1 MPDDGPTPD
10 VPSLEIVER
19 ALAEEA
25 GSYRFRAGGVDTK
38 AGLVLGAAGVLV
50 TLIGPSPGVAGLVGQ
65 VLGLASGAAAVRA
78 LFPRVDKSIGVRRLR
93 DKYLGEQPL
102 STRLILLNTRID
114 LQERDEHVLLGKFTW
129 LKRSAALLLSAS
141 AAQVVGAIVELG

>member
-1 MPDDGPTPD
+1 MPDDGPTPEA
-10 VPSLEIVER
+10 PSLAIVEA

-25 GSYRFRAGGVDTK
+25 ASYRFRAGGVDTK

-50 TLIGPSPGVAGLVGQ
+50 TLIGASPEVAGLVGQ

-78 LFPRVDKSIGVRRLR
+78 LFPRVDKSIGVGRLR
-93 DKYLGEQPL
+93 DKYLGEDPL
-102 STRLILLNTRID
+102 TTRLILLNTRIE
-114 LQERDEHVLLGKFTW
+114 LQERDEQVLLGKFTW
-129 LKRSAALLLSAS
+129 LKRSTALLLSAS